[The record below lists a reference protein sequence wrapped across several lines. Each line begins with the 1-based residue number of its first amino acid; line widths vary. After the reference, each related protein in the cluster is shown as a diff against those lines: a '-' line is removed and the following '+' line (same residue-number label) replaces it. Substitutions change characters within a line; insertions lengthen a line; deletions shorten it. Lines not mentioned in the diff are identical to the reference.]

1 MFDLDPVKAAREAN
15 RMLLHLRQ
23 RTAEYAA
30 YPDQSIAQY
39 APRIEEMARKTRE
52 HRDYLMNCARRR
64 RALNSRGV
72 CFTIGISLLYAIG
85 YLIEYPPG

>member
-30 YPDQSIAQY
+30 YPDQNIAQY
-39 APRIEEMARKTRE
+39 APRIEEMAHKTRE

-64 RALNSRGV
+64 RALDNRV
-72 CFTIGISLLYAIG
+72 VYFVIGISLLYAIG
-85 YLIEYPPG
+85 YLIAFWS